1 MTLDKSIARVRHESR
16 EVVTAD
22 GIDQTLADMA
32 KRIEAE
38 LGTADPVVLVVMNGG
53 VFTAVRLCQHFD
65 FPYEFSYVHASRYGK
80 RLTGGA
86 IEWHVKPDRKLAGR
100 HVLVV
105 DDVRDRGATLRDL
118 GARLKKL
125 GATSVSIAVLVAKDI
140 DGEPVLPHADY
151 VGITVSEDEYI
162 FGCGMDYKG
171 YWRGLP
177 ALYAVPAQ

>member
-1 MTLDKSIARVRHESR
+1 MMPDETISRARREARV
-16 EVVTAD
+16 VVPAD
-22 GIDQTLADMA
+22 GIERTIARMA
-32 KRIEAE
+32 TRIEAA
-38 LGTADPVVLVVMNGG
+38 LGTANPVVLVVMNGG
-53 VFTAVRLCQHFD
+53 IFTAVKLCQHFD
-65 FPYEFSYVHASRYGK
+65 FLYEFAYVHASRYGN

-100 HVLVV
+100 QVLVV

-118 GARLKKL
+118 SARLQEL
-125 GATSVSIAVLVAKDI
+125 GVASVSIAVLVAKDI
-140 DGEPVLPHADY
+140 GGKPVLPHADY

-177 ALYAVPAQ
+177 ALYAVPAP